1 MKHYR
6 KQRFLCDSIVKNQDT
21 MILVGDTA
29 HHLTRV
35 LRLKTGDKIIVF
47 DQSGY
52 EWDAEIINKKR
63 QSVEIELLNR
73 HKPDVESPVN
83 ITLLQSLS
91 RSHRMDLVM
100 QKATELGVNSIVPM
114 LTKNTVVKLNAK
126 NTQKKMHHWKKI
138 TISAAEQSGRVCLPE
153 LLEPRELSESL
164 LNEHKKE
171 ESFFLDTTGSESF
184 SGNVK
189 KSVSIAIGPEGG
201 FSPDEKKMAEK
212 SGYRIIK
219 TGPRLLRTE
228 TAPIMALSILQYL
241 YGDFSN

>member
-1 MKHYR
+1 
-6 KQRFLCDSIVKNQDT
+6 

-52 EWDAEIINKKR
+52 EWDAKIINKKR
-63 QSVEIELLNR
+63 KSVEIELLDC

-83 ITLLQSLS
+83 ITLLQSIS

-114 LTKNTVVKLNAK
+114 LTKNMVVKLNAK
-126 NTQKKMHHWKKI
+126 NTQKKMNHWEKI
-138 TISAAEQSGRVCLPE
+138 TISAAEQSGRVHLPE
-153 LLEPRELSESL
+153 LLEPRELSEDL
-164 LNEHKKE
+164 LNEYKKE
-171 ESFFLDTTGSESF
+171 ASFFLDTTGSENF
-184 SGNVK
+184 SGNVIK
-189 KSVSIAIGPEGG
+189 NISIAIGPEGG
-201 FSPDEKKMAEK
+201 FNRDEKNMAEK

-241 YGDFSN
+241 YGDFNN